1 MLLEN
6 LDHIYRKYLSDIGQT
21 KHLSCFEMYHHAS
34 KSNIFIVV
42 CDAQI
47 LHMMNRRIYF
57 HCTKT
62 GIHITVKEPD

>member
-47 LHMMNRRIYF
+47 LHMINRRIYF